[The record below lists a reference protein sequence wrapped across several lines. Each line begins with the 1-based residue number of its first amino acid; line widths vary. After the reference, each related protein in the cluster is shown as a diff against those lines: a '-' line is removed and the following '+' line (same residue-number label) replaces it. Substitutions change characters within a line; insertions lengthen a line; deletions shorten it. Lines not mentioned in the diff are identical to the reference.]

1 MKGFQ
6 LLVLSILSGLLLGLS
21 WYFNLSFV
29 AFFAFIPLLL
39 IEENLS
45 QNKLQI
51 KRIKLKLFFYS
62 FVSFLIWNLIV
73 TWWVVNASFGGALM
87 AFFVNSLLMAFV
99 FLIYHSIKNKL
110 NTVWVFLPIY
120 LAWEYIHTLWDIS
133 WTWLTLGNVFAYHT
147 NWIQWYELTGVSG
160 GSLWV
165 LSVNVF
171 CFQLLKNYKIN
182 SILSKQLLQFASL
195 IIIPIILSYAI
206 LFIRVSNLNTT
217 VAKEECVIVQ
227 PNLDPYNEKFY
238 TEFNTQF
245 LNMLNQVRGKITKNT
260 KYLLLPETFMI
271 NDMDE
276 THIESYEEI
285 RWFKDSL
292 LKYFPQLNIIT
303 GASTYKFYNSKLDAS
318 LTARFDERNNAYY
331 DMFNTA
337 LLINTKGIQVY
348 HKSKLVPGVEKMP
361 FPLILKPLEKLA
373 INLQGTVGSL
383 GVQNDRSNLICNNNV
398 SIAPVICYESVYGDY
413 VTGYVK
419 NGATILAIITNDGW
433 WGNTPGYKQHL
444 NYARLR
450 AIETR
455 KQIMRSANTGISA
468 KIDEFGTVL
477 NATEYEKNA
486 VIVTGVTSNTIKTFF
501 VKFGDIISY
510 SSVIFTICLL
520 VLQFY
525 LKLKIKKAVK
535 ITLSQKS

>member
-245 LNMLNQVRGKITKNT
+245 LNMLSQVRGKINLNT

-303 GASTYKFYNSKLDAS
+303 GASTYKFYQSAIFNGMGQGDVL
-318 LTARFDERNNAYY
+318 LTPLQMANF
-331 DMFNTA
+331 TA
-337 LLINTKGIQVY
+337 
-348 HKSKLVPGVEKMP
+348 
-361 FPLILKPLEKLA
+361 A
-373 INLQGTVGSL
+373 IV
-383 GVQNDRSNLICNNNV
+383 
-398 SIAPVICYESVYGDY
+398 
-413 VTGYVK
+413 
-419 NGATILAIITNDGW
+419 NDGW
-433 WGNTPGYKQHL
+433 YYTPHIVKFIDGKPNTDKRFKEKHVTKVDPKYFAVVKKGMRDVFIGGTARGLQSKEFTQIGKTGTAQVPGGRDNSIFVL
-444 NYARLR
+444 A
-450 AIETR
+450 AP
-455 KQIMRSANTGISA
+455 ANKP
-468 KIDEFGTVL
+468 KIVVV
-477 NATEYEKNA
+477 A
-486 VIVTGVTSNTIKTFF
+486 VIEHAGFGATWAGPASTVIAEKYILGE
-501 VKFGDIISY
+501 VKRENLYKKMIG
-510 SSVIFTICLL
+510 SSFMGEYKRMYINEQMKKGWYVKPKPDS
-520 VLQFY
+520 LQ
-525 LKLKIKKAVK
+525 LIKLKDSLKILNDKKLKDAEK
-535 ITLSQKS
+535 RKKDSINKKSKT